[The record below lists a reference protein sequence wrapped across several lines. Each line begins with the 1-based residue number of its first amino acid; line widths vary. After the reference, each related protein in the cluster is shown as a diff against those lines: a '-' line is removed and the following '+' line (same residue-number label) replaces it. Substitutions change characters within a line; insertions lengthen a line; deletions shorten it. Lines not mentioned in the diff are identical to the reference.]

1 MNYLIVQSLAEGSAR
16 LPSLLPHSL
25 PACGLSPVG
34 LELPELPRQGS
45 PRGLCLPGPPLYLR
59 VNADGADGGDLEV
72 VTLEKR
78 EKGS

>member
-34 LELPELPRQGS
+34 LGLPELPQAGQ
-45 PRGLCLPGPPLYLR
+45 PEGALPARPPA
-59 VNADGADGGDLEV
+59 VPAC
-72 VTLEKR
+72 
-78 EKGS
+78 